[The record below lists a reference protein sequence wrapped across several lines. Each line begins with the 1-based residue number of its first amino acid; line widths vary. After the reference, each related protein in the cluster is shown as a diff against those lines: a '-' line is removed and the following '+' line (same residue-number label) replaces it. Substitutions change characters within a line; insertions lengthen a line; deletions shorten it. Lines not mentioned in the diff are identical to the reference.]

1 MFSIL
6 TCLWGYFNIFYSNSD
21 LSPDLHPTAS
31 PIKKTKK
38 EQRFQ
43 TRLPP
48 KKWRKLAKFEFF
60 NIPKPKTERERKMLF
75 GERVEKIIRNNLMD

>member
-31 PIKKTKK
+31 PIKKNEEGAEISNPT
-38 EQRFQ
+38 
-43 TRLPP
+43 P
-48 KKWRKLAKFEFF
+48 KNGEIWRNLIFF
-60 NIPKPKTERERKMLF
+60 NTLKPKTERERKMLF
-75 GERVEKIIRNNLMD
+75 GERVEQIIRNNLMD